1 MGKKKKKGR
10 ECPYCG
16 KMLRHPYWQH
26 VQKKHPK
33 EYEKNETWIQLYKD
47 YVSMGMEKSMCLMV
61 ISELF
66 NASQDDVESYLKKN
80 KVL

>member
-1 MGKKKKKGR
+1 MGKDKDLR

-16 KMLRHPYWQH
+16 KMLKRPYWQH
-26 VQKKHPK
+26 IQKKHPA

-47 YVSMGMEKSMCLMV
+47 YASMGMEKSMCLMV

-66 NASQDDVESYLKKN
+66 NVSQEDIESYLQKN